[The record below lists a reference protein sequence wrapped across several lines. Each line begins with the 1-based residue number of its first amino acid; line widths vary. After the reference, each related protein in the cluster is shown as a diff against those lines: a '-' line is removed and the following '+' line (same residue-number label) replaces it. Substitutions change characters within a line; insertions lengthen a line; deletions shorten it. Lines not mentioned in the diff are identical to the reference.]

1 MGLQWN
7 EFELP
12 NKKLPKWKR
21 TFAVDQSTGQVFI
34 AAALTGDAEHLV
46 WACASSDGLPT
57 YTRDE
62 HYYVPVDWM
71 ASEFPNTKVLCEAVI
86 ATTAQV

>member
-12 NKKLPKWKR
+12 SKKLPKWQR
-21 TFAVDQSTGQVFI
+21 TFAVDPSTGQVFI

-46 WACASSDGLPT
+46 WACASGDGLPT
-57 YTRDE
+57 YSRDE
-62 HYYVPVDWM
+62 HYYVPADWM
-71 ASEFPNTKVLCEAVI
+71 ASEFPNTKVLCDAVVASI
-86 ATTAQV
+86 TQV